1 MMRKPAVVMAER
13 REGKPL
19 VEIAAREHGTF
30 FKFIRVPLAGEM
42 NIKINVQ
49 SQWKEW
55 GIEKRE
61 RKNDSR

>member
-49 SQWKEW
+49 SQ
-55 GIEKRE
+55 
-61 RKNDSR
+61 